1 MSALEEL
8 FGLKG
13 KVAVVLGGTSGIG
26 HAIALGLAKA
36 GATVVASS
44 RNQEKVDQT
53 AKELEALGSQTLR
66 LTSDVQDRDSLVQL
80 RDEVIRAFGK
90 VDVLVVTAGA
100 LKKVPTLELS
110 EEDWQRLI
118 DINLSGTYRA
128 NQIFGQHMIERRSG
142 SIINTGS
149 LTSFVSFHEVA
160 GYAAGKGG
168 VKMLTQSLACEW
180 APYNVRVNAIIPGVI
195 LTPLNQKVLEIPE
208 RRAAILAR
216 TPMGRIGQPEDLV
229 GAAIYLASDASSFV
243 TGTCLVVDGGFLAK
257 GI

>member
-1 MSALEEL
+1 MGALDEL
-8 FGLKG
+8 FGLNG
-13 KVAVVLGGTSGIG
+13 KVAVVVGGTSGIG
-26 HAIALGLAKA
+26 KAIAVGLAKA

-44 RNQEKVDQT
+44 RSMEKVEDT
-53 AKELEALGSQTLR
+53 AQELEAIGSKTLR
-66 LTSDVQDRDSLVQL
+66 ITSDVQDRQSLVHL

-100 LKKVPTLELS
+100 LKKVPSEELS

-118 DINLSGTYRA
+118 EINLTGTFRA
-128 NQIFGQHMIERRSG
+128 DQVFGQHMIERRSG

-149 LTSFVSFHEVA
+149 LTSFVSFYQVA
-160 GYAAGKGG
+160 GYSAGKGG

-195 LTPLNQKVLEIPE
+195 RTPLNEKVLEIPE

-216 TPMGRIGQPEDLV
+216 TPMGRIGKPEDLV
-229 GAAIYLASDASSFV
+229 GAAIYLASEASSFV
-243 TGTCLVVDGGFLAK
+243 TGACLVVDGGFLAK